1 MPGIIPL
8 MVTGNLSRHQF
19 QEIMRSVKTLLN
31 KIETQKLA
39 TLPES
44 SKSALD
50 SNEIDSKSAQLNDEL
65 AFLSQPASGK
75 PSDSKDPFSGGF
87 DDIFSSL
94 GQNEA
99 VLPNL

>member
-1 MPGIIPL
+1 

-19 QEIMRSVKTLLN
+19 QEIMRSVKNLLN

-65 AFLSQPASGK
+65 AFLTAPAKS
-75 PSDSKDPFSGGF
+75 SDPKDPFSSGF
-87 DDIFSSL
+87 DDIFANL
-94 GQNEA
+94 G
-99 VLPNL
+99 

>member
-1 MPGIIPL
+1 MQQLVFKAFEKLRVKENDPQICMLMLQIYERASNDLSIEDIGVKLLPSIIPL

-19 QEIMRSVKTLLN
+19 QEIMRSVKNLLS

-50 SNEIDSKSAQLNDEL
+50 SNEIDSKSA
-65 AFLSQPASGK
+65 
-75 PSDSKDPFSGGF
+75 
-87 DDIFSSL
+87 
-94 GQNEA
+94 
-99 VLPNL
+99 

>member
-65 AFLSQPASGK
+65 AFLSQAASGK

-99 VLPNL
+99 VLTNF